1 MATITLTARFRGLP
15 RPFYALFGAT
25 LVNRLGG
32 VVEPFLAL
40 YLAHRDLPVTEIGV
54 IVALSGVGS
63 LLGQLTG
70 GVVADRIGRR
80 EAFALGMGGAAA
92 SFALLGAAQA
102 TWLLVVGGFLAGGFI
117 DFYRPASGALV
128 HDLVAP
134 DDRPRAYGLL
144 FWAVN
149 LGFAAGAT
157 MAGAL
162 AQRGFGLLFAV
173 DAVTCLA
180 CAAIVWRFVPPDS
193 APASDHAEPGRLR
206 DVLADRL
213 MVAFC
218 ALVGLLAIV
227 YMQSF
232 SSLPLAMREDGLSST
247 QYGVTIAFNGVLI
260 VLLQPLLLPLV
271 GRLRRRDAMA
281 AGGVLIAAGMGLEGL
296 TASVA
301 AYALPVAIWTSG
313 EILVTSVGPAT
324 IADLAPAHLRGRY
337 QAVFGTA
344 FSGAYVIAPVAGAA
358 LLDAAGGRALW
369 SACAVLGLVATAG
382 QLAVGPAISRRT
394 GRP

>member
-1 MATITLTARFRGLP
+1 VATNTLTARFRGLP
-15 RPFYALFGAT
+15 RPFYALFAAT

-40 YLAHRDLPVTEIGV
+40 YLAHRDLPVTQIGA

-92 SFALLGAAQA
+92 SFVLLGAAHA

-173 DAVTCLA
+173 DAVTCVA
-180 CAAIVWRFVPPDS
+180 CAAIVWRFVPADT
-193 APASDHAEPGRLR
+193 APAADHDEPGRLR
-206 DVLADRL
+206 DVLDDRL

-232 SSLPLAMREDGLSST
+232 STLPLAMHEDGLSSA

-296 TASVA
+296 SASLA
-301 AYALPVAIWTSG
+301 AYALPVAIWTAG
-313 EILVTSVGPAT
+313 EILITSVGPAT

-369 SACAVLGLVATAG
+369 SAGAALGLVATAG
-382 QLAVGPAISRRT
+382 QLALGPAISRRT

>member
-1 MATITLTARFRGLP
+1 MAATALGARFRGLP

-40 YLAHRDLPVTEIGV
+40 YLAHRDLPVTQIGV
-54 IVALSGVGS
+54 VVALSGVGS
-63 LLGQLTG
+63 LLGQLAG

-80 EAFALGMGGAAA
+80 EAFAVGMAGAAA
-92 SFALLGAAQA
+92 SFALLGAAHA
-102 TWLLVVGGFLAGGFI
+102 TWLLVIGGFLAGGFI
-117 DFYRPASGALV
+117 DFYRPATGALV
-128 HDLVAP
+128 HDLVDA

-162 AQRGFGLLFAV
+162 AERGYGLLFAI
-173 DAVTCLA
+173 DAATCLA
-180 CAAIVWRFVPPDS
+180 CAAIVWRFVPPDT
-193 APASDHAEPGRLR
+193 APAVDHDEPGRLR
-206 DVLADRL
+206 DVLADRV

-218 ALVGLLAIV
+218 AVIGLLAIV

-232 SSLPLAMREDGLSST
+232 STLPLAMREDGLSPGA
-247 QYGVTIAFNGVLI
+247 YGVTIAFNGVLI
-260 VLLQPLLLPLV
+260 VVLQPLLLPLV
-271 GRLRRRDAMA
+271 NRMRRRDALA
-281 AGGVLIAAGMGLEGL
+281 AGGVLIAAGMGIEGL
-296 TASVA
+296 AANLV
-301 AYALPVAIWTSG
+301 AYALPVAVWTTG

-369 SACAVLGLVATAG
+369 SACAALGLVATAG
-382 QLAVGPAISRRT
+382 QLALAPVIARRT

>member
-1 MATITLTARFRGLP
+1 MAADALTARFRGLP

-40 YLAHRDLPVTEIGV
+40 YLAHRDLPVAQIGLV
-54 IVALSGVGS
+54 VALSGVGS
-63 LLGQLTG
+63 LLGQLSG

-128 HDLVAP
+128 HDLVPA

-144 FWAVN
+144 FWAIN

-173 DAVTCLA
+173 DAATCVG
-180 CAAIVWRFVPPDS
+180 CAAIVWRWVPPAT
-193 APASDHAEPGRLR
+193 APPREHDEPGRLR
-206 DVLADRL
+206 DVLGDRL

-218 ALVGLLAIV
+218 AVVGLMAVV
-227 YMQSF
+227 YLQSF
-232 SSLPLAMREDGLSST
+232 SNLPLAMRDDGLSSAE
-247 QYGVTIAFNGVLI
+247 YGVTIAFNGVLI
-260 VLLQPLLLPLV
+260 VVLQPLLLPLL
-271 GRLRRRDAMA
+271 GRLRRRDALV
-281 AGGVLIAAGMGLEGL
+281 AGGALIAVGIGIEGL
-296 TASVA
+296 SPTLA
-301 AYALPVAIWTSG
+301 AYALPVAVWTTG

-344 FSGAYVIAPVAGAA
+344 FSGAYIVAPAAGAA

-369 SACAVLGLVATAG
+369 SACAVLGLAATGG
-382 QLAVGPAISRRT
+382 QLALAPAIARRT
-394 GRP
+394 GRR

>member
-1 MATITLTARFRGLP
+1 
-15 RPFYALFGAT
+15 
-25 LVNRLGG
+25 
-32 VVEPFLAL
+32 
-40 YLAHRDLPVTEIGV
+40 
-54 IVALSGVGS
+54 
-63 LLGQLTG
+63 
-70 GVVADRIGRR
+70 
-80 EAFALGMGGAAA
+80 
-92 SFALLGAAQA
+92 
-102 TWLLVVGGFLAGGFI
+102 
-117 DFYRPASGALV
+117 
-128 HDLVAP
+128 
-134 DDRPRAYGLL
+134 
-144 FWAVN
+144 
-149 LGFAAGAT
+149 
-157 MAGAL
+157 
-162 AQRGFGLLFAV
+162 
-173 DAVTCLA
+173 
-180 CAAIVWRFVPPDS
+180 
-193 APASDHAEPGRLR
+193 
-206 DVLADRL
+206 

-232 SSLPLAMREDGLSST
+232 STLPLAMHEDGLSSA

-296 TASVA
+296 SASLA
-301 AYALPVAIWTSG
+301 AYALPVAIWTAG
-313 EILVTSVGPAT
+313 EILITSVGPAT

-369 SACAVLGLVATAG
+369 SASAALGLVATAG
-382 QLAVGPAISRRT
+382 QLALGPAISRRT

>member
-1 MATITLTARFRGLP
+1 VATNTLTARFRGLP

-40 YLAHRDLPVTEIGV
+40 YLAHRDLPVTQIGA

-63 LLGQLTG
+63 LVGQLTG

-92 SFALLGAAQA
+92 SFVLLGAAQA

-134 DDRPRAYGLL
+134 EDRPRAYGLL

-157 MAGAL
+157 LAGAL
-162 AQRGFGLLFAV
+162 AERGFGLLFAV

-180 CAAIVWRFVPPDS
+180 CAAIVWRFVPPDT
-193 APASDHAEPGRLR
+193 APAADHDEPGRLR

-232 SSLPLAMREDGLSST
+232 SSLPLAMHEDGLSSA

-344 FSGAYVIAPVAGAA
+344 FSGAYVIAPIAGAA

-369 SACAVLGLVATAG
+369 SACAALGLVATAG
-382 QLAVGPAISRRT
+382 QLALGPAISRRT